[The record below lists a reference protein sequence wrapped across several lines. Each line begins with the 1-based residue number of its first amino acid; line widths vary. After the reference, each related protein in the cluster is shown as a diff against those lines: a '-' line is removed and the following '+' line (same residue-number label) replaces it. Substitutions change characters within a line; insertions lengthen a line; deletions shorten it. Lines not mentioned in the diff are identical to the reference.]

1 MTTSDPGRTP
11 APRRTLSERNFA
23 IACASGLVAVSLL
36 ALAFTRAGQ
45 PDTAAG
51 ALAGGGTVVVL
62 AVVVRWLARRRGS
75 DGGFSR
81 AVLGTV
87 DERDSAILTE
97 ALSWVGYAAFLG
109 NTVGMVAVALGADGQ
124 SVLGAIALFLLAVLV
139 GALVVLSHRR

>member
-1 MTTSDPGRTP
+1 MTTSDSQRTP
-11 APRRTLSERNFA
+11 ARRTLSDRNFV
-23 IACASGLVAVSLL
+23 IACASGLVAVGLL

-87 DERDSAILTE
+87 DERDKAILTE
-97 ALSWVGYAAFLG
+97 ALSWVGYAAFLA
-109 NTVGMVAVALGADGQ
+109 NTVAMAAVALGADGQ
-124 SVLGAIALFLLAVLV
+124 SALGAVTFFLLAVLV
-139 GALVVLSHRR
+139 GALVLLSRRR